1 MHSQFFPQKSVP
13 EGWQYCAWGKLSLSS
28 MDTMEPSDEEKETS
42 LTADWGVRIQIWG
55 YQALGEATKLS

>member
-1 MHSQFFPQKSVP
+1 MHGESSASCCP
-13 EGWQYCAWGKLSLSS
+13 S